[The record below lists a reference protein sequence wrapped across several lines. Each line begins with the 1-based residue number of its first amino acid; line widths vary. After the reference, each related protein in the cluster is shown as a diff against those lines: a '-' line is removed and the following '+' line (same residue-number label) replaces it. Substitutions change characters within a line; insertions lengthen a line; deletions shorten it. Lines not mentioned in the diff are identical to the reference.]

1 MSGRVTIVI
10 AAILCI
16 TAITFL
22 YSSASEKE
30 TGAPADKRIAR
41 GKQLVIEGNCDYC
54 HTPLVETNEG
64 PVPDMKRRLSG
75 HPRDAEIPRLPAN
88 EIGSPEWIEFLG
100 TLDTT
105 EWAGPWGLVFAK
117 NITPDPES
125 GIGKWTEEIFV
136 ETIRTGRHIDL
147 KRDVL
152 PPMPRQDYGKLGD
165 EDLKSIFAYLMT
177 VAPVRNAVP
186 KPVPLPGKKSGE

>member
-1 MSGRVTIVI
+1 MATALFYPPASG
-10 AAILCI
+10 
-16 TAITFL
+16 
-22 YSSASEKE
+22 KE
-30 TGAPADKRIAR
+30 TGDQADKRIAR
-41 GKQLVIEGNCDYC
+41 GKQLVTEGNCDYC
-54 HTPLVETNEG
+54 HTPLVETKEG

-75 HPRDAEIPRLPAN
+75 HPRDSEKPRLPDAAV
-88 EIGSPEWIEFLG
+88 GSPEWIEFLG

-117 NITPDPES
+117 NITPDPET

-147 KRDVL
+147 KRDLL
-152 PPMPRQDYGKLGD
+152 PPMPWQDYGKLGD

-177 VAPVRNAVP
+177 VPPVKNAVP
-186 KPVPLPGKKSGE
+186 KPIPLPGK